1 LWDAVHSGHEEWGVP
16 AYDGGLF
23 SSDPA
28 VSAAGGALG
37 EIELTDANL
46 GPALSA
52 LLVDEAPEGP
62 GPADVRSLSVREFG
76 TVSEGLL
83 ESSSSIAPSD
93 LTIDTK
99 GTYLPAKPGHEV
111 LVGAGEVYFHN
122 RSGVRKS
129 TGSYFT
135 KPFAVEHLLETA
147 LEPDSGG
154 AGRTDPSSGG
164 GDSPT
169 RCTGR
174 RRGDRAVEPAPPAGG
189 PPLRLRRRSQRH
201 RGGAGPSRDLD
212 PHLRC
217 RTAAF
222 LPRSLAGGGRQPHGH
237 RHR

>member
-1 LWDAVHSGHEEWGVP
+1 MARHLTESLRSGKLHFDPRSTVRWAEVRALWDAVHSGHEEWGVQ

-37 EIELTDANL
+37 EIELTDADL

-83 ESSSSIAPSD
+83 ESSVSIAPSD

-122 RSGVRKS
+122 RNVGTGTVHLVSGGSGGRS
-129 TGSYFT
+129 PSTTGSGAVHRPRVGSAMSDE
-135 KPFAVEHLLETA
+135 KPRR
-147 LEPDSGG
+147 S
-154 AGRTDPSSGG
+154 RCPSSRLATSTSSAGLR
-164 GDSPT
+164 SFHAQW
-169 RCTGR
+169 TGR
-174 RRGDRAVEPAPPAGG
+174 
-189 PPLRLRRRSQRH
+189 
-201 RGGAGPSRDLD
+201 
-212 PHLRC
+212 
-217 RTAAF
+217 
-222 LPRSLAGGGRQPHGH
+222 PRSAPSDG
-237 RHR
+237 